1 MLLINHII
9 LAVLWILF
17 GVLHSVLAAG
27 WFKRIMQTSLGR
39 HFKYYT
45 FAYSIIAALSL
56 AGILVYQ
63 FLIPTLWLWVMPV
76 WGQLL
81 MLIPLLAGLYIMGA
95 LIKKYFF
102 ALSGI
107 SVFYKNQAPVVLELG
122 GWHRYVRHPL
132 YFGTL
137 LFVWSLFFIFPTL
150 GNLIACTIITAYTLA
165 GTVLEERK
173 LVMEFGKNYID
184 YKKRVPMIIPSFRK
198 H

>member
-1 MLLINHII
+1 MLLSHII

-17 GVLHSVLAAG
+17 GVLHSLLAAG
-27 WFKRIMQTSLGR
+27 WFKDRMQKWLGR
-39 HFKYYT
+39 HFRYYT
-45 FAYSIIAALSL
+45 FGYSILATLNL
-56 AGILVYQ
+56 AGILAYQ
-63 FLIPTLWLWVMPV
+63 FSIPQVWLWVMPV
-76 WGQLL
+76 WAQVA

-95 LIKKYFF
+95 LIRKYFF

-137 LFVWSLFFIFPTL
+137 LSVWSLFFIFSTW
-150 GNLIACTIITAYTLA
+150 GNLIACIIITAYTLA

-173 LVMEFGKNYID
+173 LVTQFGKDYVD
-184 YKKRVPMIIPSFRK
+184 YKRQVPMIIPSFRK
-198 H
+198 R